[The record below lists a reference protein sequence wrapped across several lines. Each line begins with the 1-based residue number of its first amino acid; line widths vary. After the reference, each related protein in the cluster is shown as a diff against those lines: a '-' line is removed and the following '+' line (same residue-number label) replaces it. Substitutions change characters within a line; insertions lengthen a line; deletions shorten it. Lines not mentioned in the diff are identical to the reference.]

1 MRQKEERNSDTTQEA
16 SEIKIIICLETI
28 LVRNYMEELHEKIDI
43 KKDLGKRTAIL
54 NVALESLNILKVEI
68 LPK

>member
-1 MRQKEERNSDTTQEA
+1 
-16 SEIKIIICLETI
+16 
-28 LVRNYMEELHEKIDI
+28 MEELHEKIDI